1 MNTDSIA
8 SCPILL
14 ASASPRRKEILEK
27 LGFNCEIRPAN
38 IDELAIRDPDPKIQ
52 TLRIA
57 HEKARVVA
65 TLGKLTVAA
74 DTIVVLDGDVLEKPR
89 DKPEAVSMLT
99 RLSGRSHIVHTAVS
113 LVFPR
118 GEKAEIVE
126 STLVSFAELPPEVI
140 EEYTNSS
147 APYDKAGGY
156 GVQDAF
162 GMQNIERIEGCYFN
176 VMGFPASRFMR
187 LLRENRK
194 LLL

>member
-1 MNTDSIA
+1 MNAEIIA
-8 SCPILL
+8 NCPILL

-27 LGFNCEIRPAN
+27 LGFVCEIRPAN

-52 TLRIA
+52 TLKIA
-57 HEKARVVA
+57 REKARVVA
-65 TLGKLTVAA
+65 KAGKLTVAA
-74 DTIVVLDGDVLEKPR
+74 DTIVVLDGDVLEKPS
-89 DKPEAVSMLT
+89 DKTEAISMLT
-99 RLSGRSHIVHTAVS
+99 RLGGRSHIVHTAVS

-118 GEKAEIVE
+118 GEKVEFIE
-126 STLVSFAELPPEVI
+126 STQVFFAELPPAVI
-140 EEYTNSS
+140 EEYASSS

-187 LLRENRK
+187 QLRESQK